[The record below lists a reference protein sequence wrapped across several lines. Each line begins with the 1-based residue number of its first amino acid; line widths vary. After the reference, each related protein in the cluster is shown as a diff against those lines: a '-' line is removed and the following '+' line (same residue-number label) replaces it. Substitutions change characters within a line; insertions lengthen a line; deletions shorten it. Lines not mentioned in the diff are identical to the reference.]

1 MPRMLEKAL
10 NAEKGARVLSRRF
23 ARKDRITFLGSHW
36 DEITALEAALKIR
49 ETCGV
54 AASGYHPE
62 QFLHGPFLSLERDEP
77 VVFLRTRD
85 DRARASVLF
94 QALSKTG
101 AAVTEIGERSSARI
115 QLPAVHPFLRPIVTI
130 VPLQFLAY
138 YAALARRANPD
149 IMRTDIP
156 RLHAGVE
163 ALFH

>member
-1 MPRMLEKAL
+1 M
-10 NAEKGARVLSRRF
+10 
-23 ARKDRITFLGSHW
+23 
-36 DEITALEAALKIR
+36 
-49 ETCGV
+49 